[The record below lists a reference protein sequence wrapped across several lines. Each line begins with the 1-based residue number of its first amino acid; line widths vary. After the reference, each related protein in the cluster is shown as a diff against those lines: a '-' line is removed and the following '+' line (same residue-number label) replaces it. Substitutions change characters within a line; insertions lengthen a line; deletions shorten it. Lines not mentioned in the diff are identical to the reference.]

1 MRRGIDVYK
10 NILVGIDGSNTSALA
25 LQEAIKIA
33 KEQSGRLR
41 LVHVIDVFPFTTPDT
56 GLIEDTQLEEAL
68 FKAGQDIIEAA
79 RDEVQKAGVGVETAL
94 PQNLNHEIGMVIVEE
109 AKRWGADLIVV
120 GTHGRRGIQH
130 LVLGSVA
137 ERVARAATCP
147 LLLVPSRR

>member
-1 MRRGIDVYK
+1 MYK

>member
-1 MRRGIDVYK
+1 MYK

-33 KEQSGRLR
+33 KEQCGRLR

>member
-1 MRRGIDVYK
+1 MKRGIDVYK

-68 FKAGQDIIEAA
+68 FKAGQDIIEEA
-79 RDEVQKAGVGVETAL
+79 RGEVQKAGIEVETAL

>member
-1 MRRGIDVYK
+1 MYK

-68 FKAGQDIIEAA
+68 FKAGQDIIEEA
-79 RDEVQKAGVGVETAL
+79 RGEVQKAGIEVETAL
-94 PQNLNHEIGMVIVEE
+94 PQNLNNEIGMVIVEE

>member
-1 MRRGIDVYK
+1 MKRGSDVYK

-137 ERVARAATCP
+137 ERVARAATRP

>member
-1 MRRGIDVYK
+1 MYK

-137 ERVARAATCP
+137 ERVARAATRP

>member
-1 MRRGIDVYK
+1 MYK

-68 FKAGQDIIEAA
+68 FKAGQDIIEEA
-79 RDEVQKAGVGVETAL
+79 RGEVQKAGIEVETAL

>member
-1 MRRGIDVYK
+1 MYK

-68 FKAGQDIIEAA
+68 FKAGQAIVEEA
-79 RDEVQKAGVGVETAL
+79 RDEVQKAGIGVETAL
-94 PQNLNHEIGMVIVEE
+94 PQNLNHEIGVVIVEE

>member
-1 MRRGIDVYK
+1 MKRGIDVYK

-68 FKAGQDIIEAA
+68 FKAGQAIVEEA
-79 RDEVQKAGVGVETAL
+79 RDEVQKAGIGVETAL
-94 PQNLNHEIGMVIVEE
+94 PQNLNHEIGVVIVEE

>member
-1 MRRGIDVYK
+1 MKRGIDVYK

>member
-1 MRRGIDVYK
+1 MKRGIDVYK

-94 PQNLNHEIGMVIVEE
+94 PQNLNHEIGVVIVEE

>member
-1 MRRGIDVYK
+1 MYK

-68 FKAGQDIIEAA
+68 FKAGQAIVEEA